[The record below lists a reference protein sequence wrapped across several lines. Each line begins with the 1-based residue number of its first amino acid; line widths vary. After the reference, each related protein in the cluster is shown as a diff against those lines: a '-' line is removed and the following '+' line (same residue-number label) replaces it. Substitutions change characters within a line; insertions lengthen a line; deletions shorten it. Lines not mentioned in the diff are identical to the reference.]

1 MDSFFNSVIKYVVVL
16 SGISSVVIGVLLG
29 VISQR
34 RRAQA
39 EAWEE
44 ERKKRDSLL
53 AEQGQEAA
61 QTDRKFELW
70 DNFEDD

>member
-1 MDSFFNSVIKYVVVL
+1 MDTFLNSVIKYVVVL

-44 ERKKRDSLL
+44 ERKKRESLL
-53 AEQGQEAA
+53 TEQRQEA